1 MDDFISQ
8 ARYMTLLLKEVIKI
22 VLERIMS
29 KLINN
34 NLEEKGLEDLVDK
47 VEIISENENIK
58 SRNIFLVIIKEW
70 VTPILIAILV
80 AILIKKYLMF
90 TVYIPSG
97 SMIPTL
103 NIDDRLVVTKV
114 YNPENLERQDIVV
127 FKSEEL
133 NEVLIKRLIGLPGD
147 KVSIINGTVFINGE
161 ELQEDYVKN
170 NDNFSGEFTVPDGEY
185 FFLGDNRR
193 ESKDARQW
201 KNSTIEAEDIIA
213 KAQIKIFPF
222 SDIGW
227 IK

>member
-1 MDDFISQ
+1 
-8 ARYMTLLLKEVIKI
+8 
-22 VLERIMS
+22 
-29 KLINN
+29 
-34 NLEEKGLEDLVDK
+34 
-47 VEIISENENIK
+47 
-58 SRNIFLVIIKEW
+58 
-70 VTPILIAILV
+70 
-80 AILIKKYLMF
+80 MF

-103 NIDDRLVVTKV
+103 NIHDRLVVTKV

-185 FFLGDNRR
+185 FLLGDNRR
-193 ESKDARQW
+193 ESRDGREW
-201 KNSTIEAEDIIA
+201 KNPTIEAEDIIG